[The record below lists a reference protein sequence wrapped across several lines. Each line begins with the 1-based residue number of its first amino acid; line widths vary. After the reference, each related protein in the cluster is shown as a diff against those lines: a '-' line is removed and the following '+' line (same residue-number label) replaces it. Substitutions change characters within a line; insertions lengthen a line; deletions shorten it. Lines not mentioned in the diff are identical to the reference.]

1 MGNETQQKDN
11 KKDEEEDS
19 GIQIKVFAGSSPTGD
34 IADGA
39 LSDSEVECHRSSTH
53 IVSDREMGEG
63 RFRAMKGGVGVW
75 NHE

>member
-1 MGNETQQKDN
+1 MGNETQQKDK

-19 GIQIKVFAGSSPTGD
+19 GIQIKICAGPSPPGD

-53 IVSDREMGEG
+53 IVSDWDRWRVVDQWRDE
-63 RFRAMKGGVGVW
+63 KS
-75 NHE
+75 N